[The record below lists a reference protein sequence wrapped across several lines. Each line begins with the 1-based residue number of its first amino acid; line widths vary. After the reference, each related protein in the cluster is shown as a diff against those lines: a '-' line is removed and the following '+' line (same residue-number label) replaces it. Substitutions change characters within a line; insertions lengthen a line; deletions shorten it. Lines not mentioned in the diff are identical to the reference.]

1 MADSSSRRPIER
13 ALISVFKKDGLE
25 PLAAGLQA
33 RGVEILSTGGTA
45 DFLEKLGHKV
55 VRVEKV
61 TEFPEM
67 MDGRVKT
74 LHPRVFG
81 GILARREA
89 KEDVAAC
96 REHQIP
102 LVDLVVVNL
111 YPFREHRE
119 DALDRQVQFVDVG
132 GPSMLRAAAKNF
144 RSVTVLSD
152 PTDYAEFL
160 DTYGQ
165 GEGTTDE
172 AYRLRCAVRTFERTA
187 RYDLA
192 IAERWRR
199 FTEMPQTA
207 PAALP
212 LEPKLPLRYGEN
224 PHQQAFWTSESE
236 ATWQVL
242 QGKELSYN
250 NLLDAEAVTK
260 LVSEF
265 SEPTCAIVKHNS
277 PCGVATGAESVVTLF
292 EKAFAADSL
301 SAFGG
306 VVAFNRPVDARAAEA
321 LAKPFLEVIVA
332 PAFGPEALSILA
344 AKKNLRLVTWA
355 DPRFSA
361 FETRPAMGGWL
372 VQASDPLGTGETWRT
387 VTKKAAPPSREADL
401 RFAWLVAKHARSNAI
416 VVAKDG
422 VTLGIGAGHVSR
434 VDAVETAL
442 RKAPSTAVSGA
453 VVASEAFFPFRDS
466 VDLLAAKGIAA
477 IVQPGGSVKD
487 AEVVAAC
494 DEHGIAMTFTGRR
507 HFRH

>member
-1 MADSSSRRPIER
+1 MAGSESRRPVER
-13 ALISVFKKDGLE
+13 ALVSVFKKDGLE
-25 PLAAGLQA
+25 QLAAGLKA
-33 RGVEILSTGGTA
+33 RRVEILSTGGTA
-45 DFLEKLGHKV
+45 DFLEKLGHTV
-55 VRVEKV
+55 TRVEKI

-89 KEDVAAC
+89 PEDVAAC

-119 DALDRQVQFVDVG
+119 DALERQVSFVDIG

-144 RSVTVLSD
+144 RSVAVLSD
-152 PTDYAEFL
+152 PADYAEFL
-160 DTYGQ
+160 EQFTQ
-165 GEGTTDE
+165 GEGTTTE
-172 AYRLRCAVRTFERTA
+172 KYRLACAVRTFERTA
-187 RYDLA
+187 QYDVA
-192 IAERWRR
+192 IADRWRR
-199 FTEMPQTA
+199 FTEPRSVA
-207 PAALP
+207 PAALS
-212 LEPKLPLRYGEN
+212 LEAKIPLRYGEN
-224 PHQQAFWTSESE
+224 PHQQAFWSADNA

-265 SEPTCAIVKHNS
+265 SESAVAIVKHNS
-277 PCGVATGAESVVTLF
+277 PCGVATGSESSVALF
-292 EKAFAADSL
+292 EKAFAADAL

-306 VVAFNRPVDARAAEA
+306 VVAFNRPVDRAAAEA
-321 LAKPFLEVIVA
+321 LAKPFLEVVVA
-332 PAFGPEALSILA
+332 PAFAPEALTVLA

-355 DPRFSA
+355 EPRFSA

-372 VQASDPLGTGETWRT
+372 VQASDPLGSGETWRA
-387 VTKKAAPPSREADL
+387 VTKKTAEPSREADL

-416 VVAKDG
+416 VIARDG

-434 VDAVETAL
+434 IDAVETAL
-442 RKAPSTAVSGA
+442 RKAASGSLAGA

-466 VDLLAAKGIAA
+466 IDLLAAKGIGAV
-477 IVQPGGSVKD
+477 VQPGGSVKD
-487 AEVVAAC
+487 AEVTAAC
-494 DEHGIAMTFTGRR
+494 DEHGVAMTFTGRR

>member
-1 MADSSSRRPIER
+1 MTVSASRRPIER

-25 PLAAGLQA
+25 PLVAALKA

-45 DFLEKLGHKV
+45 DFLEKLGHSV
-55 VRVEKV
+55 TRVERV

-89 KEDVAAC
+89 PEDVAAC
-96 REHQIP
+96 REHRIP

-111 YPFREHRE
+111 YPFRDHRD
-119 DALDRQVQFVDVG
+119 DALERQVTFVDIG

-144 RSVTVLSD
+144 RSVAVLSD
-152 PTDYAEFL
+152 PADYAEFL
-160 DTYGQ
+160 DVFAAGN
-165 GEGTTDE
+165 GTTTE
-172 AYRLRCAVRTFERTA
+172 AYRLACAVRTFERTA
-187 RYDLA
+187 RYDVA
-192 IAERWRR
+192 IADRWRR
-199 FTEMPQTA
+199 FLESASVA
-207 PAALP
+207 PAALS

-224 PHQQAFWTSESE
+224 PHQTAFWASDQEP
-236 ATWQVL
+236 TWNVL

-265 SEPTCAIVKHNS
+265 AEPTCAIVKHNS
-277 PCGVATGAESVVTLF
+277 PCGVATGGLAPVALF
-292 EKAFAADSL
+292 ERAFAADSL

-306 VVAFNRPVDARAAEA
+306 VVAFNRPVDGPAAEA
-321 LAKPFLEVIVA
+321 LAKPFLEVVVA
-332 PAFGPEALSILA
+332 PAFDDEALRVLS
-344 AKKNLRLVTWA
+344 AKKNLRLVAWPT
-355 DPRFSA
+355 PRFSP
-361 FETRPAMGGWL
+361 FDIRPAMGGWL
-372 VQASDPLGTGETWRT
+372 VQSADPSGSGERWRT
-387 VTKKAAPPSREADL
+387 VTKRSVPAALEADL

-442 RKAPSTAVSGA
+442 RKAPATALAGA

-466 VDLLAAKGIAA
+466 IDRLAAKGIAA
-477 IVQPGGSVKD
+477 VVQPGGSVKD
-487 AEVVAAC
+487 AEVIAAC
-494 DEHGIAMTFTGRR
+494 DENGMAMAFTGRR